1 MEEIIDTGLAELGLT
16 HTTEIVD
23 RFCRYGELLLE
34 VNRTT
39 NLTAIR
45 EADEVARL
53 HFLDSAAIAPLAD
66 FSMACVA
73 DVGCGAG
80 FPGLPLKLL
89 YPNMRLTLLDSV
101 GKKIDFCTQVV
112 KELSLEGVDC
122 RWGRVEEMPAL
133 RESFDIVTG
142 RAVADLT
149 MLAELCLPLA
159 RVGGIMLAM
168 KGPRCE
174 EEVAAAEF
182 AIKALGGRVRDIV
195 KYTIP
200 GTDITHAVVRID
212 KIKPTPSQ
220 YPRRY
225 AQMKKKPLL
234 G

>member
-1 MEEIIDTGLAELGLT
+1 MEQIISAGLAQLGLAPAPDT
-16 HTTEIVD
+16 VA
-23 RFCRYGELLLE
+23 RFCSYGELLLQA
-34 VNRTT
+34 NQTT

-45 EADEVARL
+45 DADEVARL
-53 HFLDSAAIAPLAD
+53 HFLDSAAIAPLAA
-66 FSMACVA
+66 FPSARVA

-89 YPNMRLTLLDSV
+89 YPSMRLTLLDSV
-101 GKKIDFCTQVV
+101 GKKIDFCAQVV

-122 RWGRVEEMPAL
+122 RWGRVEELPAL
-133 RESFDIVTG
+133 REGFDIVTG

-149 MLAELCLPLA
+149 LLAELCLPLA
-159 RVGGIMLAM
+159 RVGGVLLAM

-182 AIKALGGRVRDIV
+182 AVKALGGRVRDII
-195 KYTIP
+195 KYTVP

-212 KIKPTPSQ
+212 KIKPTPPQ